1 MGRPKKSHYRRSTPV
16 IRLRRNIFNLNKNA
30 DLVLKKLRSW
40 QASSDPDLAAAHDIV
55 DGVQKSI
62 VKLDAC
68 AVKLESKNF
77 VPPKRS
83 SGVYFEEKQ
92 LVSVLDKHR
101 QKYKLAFEKVL
112 KEDPHLLDELVVLKI
127 ISSTG
132 EVVVQR
138 GQRTPFIVRKSHI
151 VGKNHVAQK

>member
-1 MGRPKKSHYRRSTPV
+1 MGRSKKNHYKRSTPV
-16 IRLRRNIFNLNKNA
+16 LRLRRNIFNLCKNA
-30 DLVLKKLRSW
+30 DLVSKKLRSW
-40 QASSDPDLAAAHDIV
+40 QSSSDPDLAAAYEIV
-55 DGVQKSI
+55 DDVQKSI

-68 AVKLESKNF
+68 SVKLEMKNF

-83 SGVYFEEKQ
+83 SGVYFEEGQ
-92 LVSVLDKHR
+92 PVFVLDKHR
-101 QKYKLAFEKVL
+101 QKYELAFEKVL
-112 KEDPHLLDELVVLKI
+112 KEDPHLLDELVVMKI

-151 VGKNHVAQK
+151 AGKNHAAQK

>member
-1 MGRPKKSHYRRSTPV
+1 MARTKNHYKRSTPV
-16 IRLRRNIFNLNKNA
+16 IRLRRNIFKLNKNTE
-30 DLVLKKLRSW
+30 LVSKKLRSW
-40 QASSDPDLAAAHDIV
+40 QASSDPDLMVAYDIV

-68 AVKLESKNF
+68 AAKLESKNF

-83 SGVYFEEKQ
+83 SSVYFEEGQ

-101 QKYKLAFEKVL
+101 QKYELAFEKVL
-112 KEDPHLLDELVVLKI
+112 KDDPRLLDELVVSKI
-127 ISSTG
+127 ITSTG

-151 VGKNHVAQK
+151 VGKNHAVQK